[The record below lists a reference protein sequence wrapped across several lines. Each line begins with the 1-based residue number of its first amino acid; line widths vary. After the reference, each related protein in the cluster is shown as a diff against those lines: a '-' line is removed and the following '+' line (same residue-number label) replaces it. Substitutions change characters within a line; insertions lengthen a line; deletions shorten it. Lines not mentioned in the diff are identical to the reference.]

1 MVEFIMPKA
10 HRDGDARACG
20 ATTVVDNQAS
30 VWVNGKLWA
39 VKGDP
44 NSHSAG
50 GLINT
55 TGSTV
60 YIEGIHVIV
69 HGPDLAEVDGAGH
82 VGSADATAEG
92 SGDVFAY

>member
-1 MVEFIMPKA
+1 MPKA
-10 HRDGDARACG
+10 HRDGDDRACG
-20 ATTVVDNQAS
+20 ATTIVEGQGTVF
-30 VWVNGKLWA
+30 VNGKLWA

-44 NSHSAG
+44 NTHDAG

-60 YIEGIHVIV
+60 IIENKFVIV

-82 VGSADATAEG
+82 VATQDQTAEG
-92 SGDVFAY
+92 SDNVFAY